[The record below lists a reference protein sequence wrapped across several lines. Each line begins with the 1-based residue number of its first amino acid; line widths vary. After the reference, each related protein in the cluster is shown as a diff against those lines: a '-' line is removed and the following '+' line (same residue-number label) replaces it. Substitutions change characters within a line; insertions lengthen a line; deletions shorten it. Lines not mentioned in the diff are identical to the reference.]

1 MTDKIIEEK
10 KDYMDRIGRLKE
22 RLLNTRPEMDLENA
36 VILTK
41 GFQESEGQPLA
52 CLLYTSR
59 CV

>member
-41 GFQESEGQPLA
+41 GFQESEG
-52 CLLYTSR
+52 
-59 CV
+59 